1 MSTLEQVQIR
11 DYQSIDDLTLD
22 LGPWTV
28 LVGSSNSGKSAVLRA
43 LRDLFQNAD
52 SPSVVRVGLKQFE
65 VVAHLSGSTS
75 VRLVRGKS
83 QSTYALNNGGPED
96 EVYAKSGRS
105 VPAPVS
111 EALRIPA
118 DGVWEHFA
126 AQLDPPYLL
135 ALPSSQIATLLS
147 ELTESDRIGRAVGEI
162 NRRKSVWS
170 KTREIRAS
178 DAERAKATLEA
189 EYADLPQTGAAL
201 EKARE
206 IYDRL
211 RDDLA
216 LCDGLEASLRHHSVL
231 TETYTV
237 LKGKREVLSVKV
249 TDEASEIAH
258 RAGEQIASLSL
269 LNETLT
275 KHTSL
280 LTQLRKQQ
288 DSRSSA
294 EQAQETLRDQI
305 AEFKTLVSQI
315 PETETC
321 PACGSEVPAGT
332 VAAS

>member
-1 MSTLEQVQIR
+1 MSTLEQVQIIN
-11 DYQSIDDLTLD
+11 YQSIDDLTLD

-52 SPSVVRVGLKQFE
+52 SPSVVRVGAKQFE
-65 VVAHLSGSTS
+65 VSAHLSDTS

-83 QSTYALNNGGPED
+83 QSTYALNDGGSED
-96 EVYAKSGRS
+96 EVFAKSGRS
-105 VPAPVS
+105 VPTPVS

-147 ELTESDRIGRAVGEI
+147 ELTESDRIGRAVSEI
-162 NRRKSVWS
+162 NRRKSAWS

-216 LCDGLEASLRHHSVL
+216 LCDGLEASLKHHGVL
-231 TETYTV
+231 TEAYTV
-237 LKGKREVLSVKV
+237 LKGQREVLSAKV
-249 TDEASEIAH
+249 TEEASEIAH
-258 RAGEQIASLSL
+258 RAGERIASVSL

-294 EQAQETLRDQI
+294 EQAQETLRGQVE
-305 AEFKTLVSQI
+305 EFKSLVSQI

-332 VAAS
+332 VVAS